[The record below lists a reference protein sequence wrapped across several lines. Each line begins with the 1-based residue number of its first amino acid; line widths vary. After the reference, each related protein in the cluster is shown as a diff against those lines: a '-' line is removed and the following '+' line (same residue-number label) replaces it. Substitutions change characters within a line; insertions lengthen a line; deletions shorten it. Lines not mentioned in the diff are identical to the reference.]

1 MEWVQEGRYRR
12 RGIGGIDIESL
23 KEFVGKGGG
32 TLYVCGVGDT
42 QINGMVAG
50 GGYRIEGWVFP
61 QDGRYFSFC
70 LYADEVISRVGKLS
84 NVLEE
89 ARRNGI

>member
-1 MEWVQEGRYRR
+1 MEWLLEE
-12 RGIGGIDIESL
+12 DTEL
-23 KEFVGKGGG
+23 KVGF
-32 TLYVCGVGDT
+32 
-42 QINGMVAG
+42 
-50 GGYRIEGWVFP
+50 FP
-61 QDGRYFSFC
+61 KDGRYFSFC